1 MKAESGPNRFV
12 VSPAKSIL
20 IFDLS
25 VIVIVLAML
34 VVMPINFSIKWLFI
48 ALLACYCL
56 ITCRSFKQAENT
68 ELCYLPSINKWEFDG
83 KQASLRKQQFITR
96 NLMVLYFLTNNGEK
110 LSQILPID
118 SMQKKQHIRLRKLI
132 IAWSK
137 TPNCDG

>member
-1 MKAESGPNRFV
+1 V
-12 VSPAKSIL
+12 V
-20 IFDLS
+20 
-25 VIVIVLAML
+25 VIVLAML

-96 NLMVLYFLTNNGEK
+96 NLMVLYFLINNGEK
-110 LSQILPID
+110 LSQIIPID
-118 SMQKKQHIRLRKLI
+118 SMQKKTAYPLEKVNYCLVEN
-132 IAWSK
+132 
-137 TPNCDG
+137 P

>member
-25 VIVIVLAML
+25 VVAIVSVML
-34 VVMPINFSIKWLFI
+34 VVMPINFSIKCLFI
-48 ALLACYCL
+48 ALLASYCL
-56 ITCRSFKQAENT
+56 ITCRSFKQAENS

-83 KQASLRKQQFITR
+83 KQASLRKQQFVTR

-110 LSQILPID
+110 LSQIIPID

-137 TPNCDG
+137 TPNRDG

>member
-34 VVMPINFSIKWLFI
+34 VVMPINFSIKCLFI
-48 ALLACYCL
+48 ALLANYCL
-56 ITCRSFKQAENT
+56 ITCRSFKQEENT

-96 NLMVLYFLTNNGEK
+96 NLMVLYFLINNGEK
-110 LSQILPID
+110 LSQIIPID
-118 SMQKKQHIRLRKLI
+118 SMQKKTAYPLEKVNYCLVEN
-132 IAWSK
+132 
-137 TPNCDG
+137 P

>member
-34 VVMPINFSIKWLFI
+34 VVMPINFYIKCLFI
-48 ALLACYCL
+48 ALLANYRL
-56 ITCRSFKQAENT
+56 ITCRSFKQEENT

-110 LSQILPID
+110 LSQIIPID

-132 IAWSK
+132 IACLVEN
-137 TPNCDG
+137 P